1 MKKLIL
7 VFGLMI
13 FYAVPSFAMCDY
25 SQMCAPRA
33 YDLSSKGTQITSR
46 ITGTTFLAENLAQF
60 LIKKE
65 LKKATKEKFKVK
77 MKSYSAPDLVHGRFK
92 SLEISGKHLDI
103 DGVYLTSLDIKTL
116 CDFNYIEL
124 NKNSLK
130 FRENMIMGYSTEISD
145 NDLRKT
151 VKSTGY
157 LDKLNKTN
165 LSAFGI
171 TFLKLEGADVQ
182 IKNNK
187 LWFTIKVTTPMTSNP
202 ISVVLRSNIK
212 VEEGN
217 IVLTKLD
224 FVNPFTVIDLSKA
237 TYLLNA
243 INPLTFSMDILNNKK
258 SKMSVQSV
266 DIVGDKI
273 IIKGNIFIPKNAMK
287 T

>member
-7 VFGLMI
+7 VIGLMI

-33 YDLSSKGTQITSR
+33 YDLSSKGTQITSK

-65 LKKATKEKFKVK
+65 LKKATKAKFKVK
-77 MKSYSAPDLVHGRFK
+77 MKSYSASDLLHGRFK

-124 NKNSLK
+124 NKNSIK
-130 FRENMIMGYSTEISD
+130 FRENMVMGYSTEISD
-145 NDLRKT
+145 KDLRKT

-187 LWFTIKVTTPMTSNP
+187 LWFTIKVTTPMSSNP
-202 ISVVLRSNIK
+202 ISVVLRSNLR

-217 IVLTKLD
+217 IVLTKID

-243 INPLTFSMDILNNKK
+243 INPLTFSIDILNNKN
-258 SKMSVQSV
+258 SKMSVQCV
-266 DIVGDKI
+266 DIAGDKI
-273 IIKGNIFIPKNAMK
+273 IAKGSVFIPKNTNK
-287 T
+287 